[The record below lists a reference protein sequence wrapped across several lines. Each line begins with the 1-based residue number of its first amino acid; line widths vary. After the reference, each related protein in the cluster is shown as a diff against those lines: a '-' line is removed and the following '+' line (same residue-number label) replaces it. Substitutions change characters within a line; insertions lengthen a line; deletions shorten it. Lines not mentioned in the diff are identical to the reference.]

1 MYLAVIIRIY
11 NNYKNN
17 SHFTGEETKV
27 KKKRLEEAHKGA
39 QASSCLLITIMNIFY
54 RR

>member
-39 QASSCLLITIMNIFY
+39 QA
-54 RR
+54 